1 MNNLT
6 ITGYLA
12 SDATV
17 SNFGDNTVINFT
29 VICNE
34 YINKEQS
41 NVIPFQ
47 CAYWTKKDIASHLTK
62 GLKVTVIGTIKEN
75 TIAKKDGQPVISKSG
90 EPIINLK
97 VNVSNIDFM
106 SKKEATEPVIN
117 APVAK
122 ANEANS
128 VVPQS
133 EDLPF

>member
-1 MNNLT
+1 MTNLT

-12 SDATV
+12 SDAQV

-34 YINKEQS
+34 YINKEQN

-47 CAYWTKKDIASHLTK
+47 CAYWTKKDIVGILTK
-62 GLKVTVIGTIKEN
+62 GAKVAVVGNIRELS
-75 TIAKKDGQPVISKSG
+75 IAKKDGQPVISKAG

-106 SKKEATEPVIN
+106 QKKEATEPVIN